1 MSEQNKTRQPKANL
15 TMDCEERMEDYAAEL
30 EASFQRLRRGDQVSG
45 KVLSVDENGLL
56 VDLEYFTPG
65 RVPADQISEDPS
77 FHFLT
82 EIRPGQEVKAIVTG
96 PEEEGYVPLSVKD
109 ANRLEAWDT
118 LKKMKEERTVYTGKV
133 TEVFPKG
140 AVMFVQGIR
149 GFIPAS
155 RLSTSYVE
163 DTKEYL
169 NQTLSVLVTEVDE
182 EDGKLILSARELK
195 KEEEIKEKNQ
205 KVNRIKVDSVV
216 EGTVEKLRDF
226 GAFVD
231 LGDGIS
237 GLLHI
242 SQIRTERVH
251 NIYAVLKEGQ
261 KVRVKIIKVENGK
274 ISLSMKALEEVAA
287 HEEEEGVPEYHSDG
301 EISTS
306 LGSLLAGIKLD

>member
-1 MSEQNKTRQPKANL
+1 MADETKIRQSKANL
-15 TMDCEERMEDYAAEL
+15 TMDCEEKMEDYAAEL
-30 EASFQRLRRGDQVSG
+30 EASFKRLRRDDEVSG
-45 KVLSVDENGLL
+45 RVLSVDENGLL
-56 VDLEYFTPG
+56 VDLDYFTPG
-65 RVPADQISEDPS
+65 RVPADEISEDPS
-77 FHFLT
+77 FHFMT
-82 EIRPGQEVKAIVTG
+82 EIQVGQEVHGIVKSA
-96 PEEEGYVPLSVKD
+96 EEEGYVLLSVKD

-118 LKKMKEERTVYTGKV
+118 LRKMMDEGTVYTGKI

-140 AVMFVQGIR
+140 AVMFVEGIR

-155 RLSTSYVE
+155 RLSTVYVE

-169 NQTLSVLVTEVDE
+169 NQTLSVLVIEVDE

-242 SQIRTERVH
+242 SQIRNERVN